1 MIVWDEKKR
10 QINLA
15 KHDLDFADAGWVLDD
30 PEKITIPSFRGGEER
45 QMDLAMVEEVGMI
58 LAFVYV
64 HRGDAIRAIS
74 FRIASR
80 RERKLYEK
88 KRAELD

>member
-1 MIVWDEKKR
+1 MIVWDERKR

-15 KHDLDFADAGWVLDD
+15 KHDLDFADAQWVFAN
-30 PEKITIPSFRGGEER
+30 PEKITFDSHRGGEER
-45 QMDLAMVEEVGMI
+45 QMDLAMVEAVGMI

-64 HRGDAIRAIS
+64 HRGDTTRAIS